1 MANRVNSHGPL
12 SKVIRA
18 PSSTRLDANGRD
30 LSESAD
36 SEVAYLPC
44 RKPRGS
50 VLQAVNYVLNRTEIQ
65 ADNNIN
71 GRDLILSRCI

>member
-1 MANRVNSHGPL
+1 MKLAPACRGKEMANRVNSHGPL

-50 VLQAVNYVLNRTEIQ
+50 VLQAGQL
-65 ADNNIN
+65 
-71 GRDLILSRCI
+71 CIE